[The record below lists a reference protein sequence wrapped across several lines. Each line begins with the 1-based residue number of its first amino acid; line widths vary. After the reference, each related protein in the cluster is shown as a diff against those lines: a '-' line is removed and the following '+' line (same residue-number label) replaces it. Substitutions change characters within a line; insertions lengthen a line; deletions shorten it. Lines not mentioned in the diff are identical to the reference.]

1 MDRNIE
7 VMAKVK
13 RKEIFPKDC
22 EKTFKM
28 GSEFAKSNEEEVFDY
43 GY

>member
-7 VMAKVK
+7 VMAR

-22 EKTFKM
+22 EKAFKM
-28 GSEFAKSNEEEVFDY
+28 GSEFAKSNEE
-43 GY
+43 GGL